1 MSDYVGD
8 FPRRR
13 TGTKVQRIAI
23 CGSMRFLNQ
32 MTVLGERLR
41 DAGLTVTVPAKEETQ
56 IDYSGVPD
64 EELAR
69 VKRGFIDGYLK
80 EIEKADA
87 ILVANFDQRGIKGYV
102 GANTLMEVAFAYAL
116 KKRIFVLNALGPQPC
131 RPEILGLQPVFIG
144 EKLHTII
151 SILSEQEAA

>member
-1 MSDYVGD
+1 MSDHSRES
-8 FPRRR
+8 RRCK
-13 TGTKVQRIAI
+13 TGSKGPRIAI
-23 CGSMRFLNQ
+23 CGSMRFFNQ
-32 MTVLGERLR
+32 MMALGERLR
-41 DAGLTVTVPAKEETQ
+41 DAGLTVTVPSKEETQ

-69 VKRGFIDGYLK
+69 LKRGFIDGYLK

-87 ILVANFDQRGIKGYV
+87 ILVANFDQPGIKGYV

-131 RPEILGLQPVFIG
+131 RPEILGLQPLFIG
-144 EKLHTII
+144 EKITTII
-151 SILSEQEAA
+151 SILSGQGAA